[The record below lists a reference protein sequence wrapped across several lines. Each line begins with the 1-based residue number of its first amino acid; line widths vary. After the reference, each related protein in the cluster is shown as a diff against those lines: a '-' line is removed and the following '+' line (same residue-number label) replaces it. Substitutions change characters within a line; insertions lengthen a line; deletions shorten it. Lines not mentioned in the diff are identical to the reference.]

1 MRHNDVIKVMQKE
14 LVIAQNI
21 IKRPR
26 DMAKLNQVY
35 NFEDFELYRYPADE
49 QKSRGG
55 TVRDNTLNSSI
66 SQEKKASIV
75 NKKASVMQTV
85 FNEGETFS

>member
-35 NFEDFELYRYPADE
+35 NFQDFELYRYPADE
-49 QKSRGG
+49 
-55 TVRDNTLNSSI
+55 
-66 SQEKKASIV
+66 
-75 NKKASVMQTV
+75 
-85 FNEGETFS
+85 